1 MVDMAMANQGEKIDE
16 KSQAMVRIDQWVAS
30 SKSLHIAV
38 FGMAGTGKSSLI
50 NTLLCEQVA
59 TEGDTL
65 DVETK
70 AIDSYTKTIN
80 LVKVV
85 NGVRVTL
92 WDTPGSLDPK
102 CQLKEIDHID
112 LLVYCINFN
121 QSRLGWGEVDYIQHI
136 INAFGDEIWKRALF
150 ALTFGNMATLPLSNK
165 TQSFREYFQSR
176 KEEWRKALHQ
186 IVKKSVKFNYGEI
199 SGNIDDIPVVVTGY
213 KDFPLPDDSYW
224 FTDFWEACLKQ
235 VNFSTI
241 PALICVTGD
250 LVKGKAEHTVT
261 DQVVKQ
267 RLKKIGIHDDGIA
280 QKLEAEIFTD
290 DSHKL
295 RPQVAATIRQTD
307 QGTSEEQFTRDVGTG
322 IFLVAGIAILCIL
335 YRAYR

>member
-1 MVDMAMANQGEKIDE
+1 MAMANQGEKIDE

-136 INAFGDEIWKRALF
+136 TNAFGDEIWKRALF
-150 ALTFGNMATLPLSNK
+150 ALTFGNMATLPLYNK

-176 KEEWRKALHQ
+176 KEEWRKTLHQ
-186 IVKKSVKFNYGEI
+186 IVKKSVKFNHGEI
-199 SGNIDDIPVVVTGY
+199 SSNIDDIPVVVTGY

-224 FTDFWEACLKQ
+224 FTDFWEACLK
-235 VNFSTI
+235 
-241 PALICVTGD
+241 
-250 LVKGKAEHTVT
+250 
-261 DQVVKQ
+261 
-267 RLKKIGIHDDGIA
+267 
-280 QKLEAEIFTD
+280 
-290 DSHKL
+290 
-295 RPQVAATIRQTD
+295 
-307 QGTSEEQFTRDVGTG
+307 
-322 IFLVAGIAILCIL
+322 
-335 YRAYR
+335 